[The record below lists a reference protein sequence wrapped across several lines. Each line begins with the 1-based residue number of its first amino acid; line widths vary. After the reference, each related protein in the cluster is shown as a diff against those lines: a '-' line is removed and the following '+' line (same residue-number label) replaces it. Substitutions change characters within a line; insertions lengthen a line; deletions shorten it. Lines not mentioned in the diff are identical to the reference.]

1 MIRALLTILLVTS
14 LTGTARAEDA
24 PWAAARAT
32 VGAARAAADV
42 RAREDDFPAFV
53 RRQAALELQ
62 LGLRLYEEREDW
74 RAISALRRHALLADD
89 PAATYLTSLLIAQMY
104 ERNARHEA
112 SALSYE
118 RALLFAPDPASRA
131 WSFLLSTQQLCLP
144 MSLYVACRA
153 RLEEFERDATLTPAQ
168 QELVA
173 YERLFLD
180 IVLRR
185 GSVGPARLAPLKD
198 ARLRTHAQAL
208 IERDR
213 AFHELD
219 TKNPWLATSLSLLP
233 GAGQLYNGRPGEAAV
248 AFGLNAGFGALTYF
262 SFAQWDS
269 APLGIA
275 SAILLAGFYVGNLV
289 NAYTDAERITAAQY
303 QAFFEG
309 LGRAHWPRV
318 GFEVTRGQ
326 VSFDYTF
333 DWPGPEQR
341 PAPKPSVSH
350 EDEVL

>member
-1 MIRALLTILLVTS
+1 MRRALLTLTVWLLATPS
-14 LTGTARAEDA
+14 YAGE
-24 PWAAARAT
+24 PEAAAQAT
-32 VGAARAAADV
+32 VGAARAAAKV
-42 RAREDDFPAFV
+42 RSDEGDFERFV

-62 LGLRLYEEREDW
+62 LGLRHYEAREDW
-74 RAISALRRHALLADD
+74 RAVTALRRHALLADA
-89 PAATYLTSLLIAQMY
+89 PASTYLTSLLIGQIY

-112 SALSYE
+112 SALSCE
-118 RALLFAPDPASRA
+118 RALTFAPDPPARA

-144 MSLYVACRA
+144 MSLYVACRG
-153 RLEEFERDATLTPAQ
+153 RLAEFERDATLTPKQ

-180 IVLRR
+180 VVLRR
-185 GSVGPARLAPLKD
+185 ASVGPERLTPLTD
-198 ARLRTHAQAL
+198 PRLRSHAQAL
-208 IERDR
+208 LERDR
-213 AFHELD
+213 AFHDLD
-219 TKNPWLATSLSLLP
+219 TKNPWVATSLSLLP
-233 GAGQLYNGRPGEAAV
+233 GAGQLYNGRPAEAAV

-269 APLGIA
+269 PPLGVA
-275 SAILLAGFYVGNLV
+275 SAVLLAGFYVGNLV

-333 DWPGPEQR
+333 DWPGPKAR
-341 PAPKPSVSH
+341 PAPRPSVLRK
-350 EDEVL
+350 DEAL